1 MKVIEADDRRK
12 SVLIVLNDREQDGTD
27 VSWIYDTHFEKFI
40 NEQTAAVICTGT
52 RAYDM
57 ALRMKY
63 EGYEGEL
70 RIIADLQQ
78 AVDALIAQEGCV
90 LYAIATYTALLPT
103 RNAIVRRL

>member
-1 MKVIEADDRRK
+1 MTVKDLCDATISLDADLQDDIDVIDQF
-12 SVLIVLNDREQDGTD
+12 I
-27 VSWIYDTHFEKFI
+27 EKFI